1 MPCAMCSNNW
11 RLRKHRRECGSWRV
25 FLLGREM
32 SSARRHHR
40 GRFLSQE
47 LQASLRDASR
57 FPSFFPGAGS
67 AGLLSNAPYGAKK
80 SAIAFRRIRM
90 NLVLTHTLKPSPNS
104 HGLRRPFFQGAKFL
118 SKSQKSRYHNATVL
132 PHGRS
137 VPAFESQTCG
147 PTSRLVRSESEKRP
161 DRGGRCRCFH
171 DVRCRGQANELYGGK
186 ILPR

>member
-1 MPCAMCSNNW
+1 MPCELCSSNW
-11 RLRKHRRECGSWRV
+11 RLRKRRQGCGSWHV

-32 SSARRHHR
+32 SSARRHYR

-57 FPSFFPGAGS
+57 FPPFSPALEAPGYYQTPPPGRK
-67 AGLLSNAPYGAKK
+67 P
-80 SAIAFRRIRM
+80 AIAFRRIRM
-90 NLVLTHTLKPSPNS
+90 NLVLTHTLKPSPIRTAYEGRSSRARN
-104 HGLRRPFFQGAKFL
+104 FFQKA
-118 SKSQKSRYHNATVL
+118 RNPATITQLFCRTTV
-132 PHGRS
+132 RFR
-137 VPAFESQTCG
+137 AFESQTRG

-161 DRGGRCRCFH
+161 NQGGRCRCFH